1 MNQDNGPA
9 SPETIQAR
17 FGQTWEQIA
26 RRTDRHTQSVQSW
39 LPTRTPQA
47 KRFQGMGVCAGSS
60 GLPVPLLNLA
70 LGARYPAGT
79 NPETIDAEIQRVK
92 GFFAQRGVPWYWWL
106 GPFAQP
112 ADMARQLEQNDLV
125 FDRPALPAMAAPLP
139 APLSQLNS
147 DVQVWQAQS
156 QADLQT
162 ASTIRR
168 IAFRFPDG
176 VATDYFEAMADD
188 WLRGDPARLYLA
200 RLPDGPPAAIGA
212 LIMGAGLPG
221 VYVMATLPAWRRRGL
236 GKGILARILAEAA
249 ADGYRLIALTA
260 GKMGYPLYRQFGF
273 EHVFSYAI
281 YRPTREENP

>member
-17 FGQTWEQIA
+17 CGQPWEQIA
-26 RRTDRHTQSVQSW
+26 RPADQHTQSVQSW

-47 KRFQGMGVCAGSS
+47 KRFQGVGVCAGSS

-79 NPETIDAEIQRVK
+79 AQQTIAAEIQRVK
-92 GFFAQRGVPWYWWL
+92 AFFAQRSVPWYWWL
-106 GPFAQP
+106 GPFPQPSNIAQ
-112 ADMARQLEQNDLV
+112 QLEQNGLI

-139 APLSQLNS
+139 APLPQLNPN
-147 DVQVWQAQS
+147 VEVWQAES
-156 QADLQT
+156 RADLQA

-168 IAFRFPDG
+168 VAFRFPDG
-176 VATDYFEAMADD
+176 VATNYFEAMADD

-200 RLPDGPPAAIGA
+200 RLPDGPPSAIGA
-212 LIMGAGLPG
+212 LIMGAGIPG
-221 VYVMATLPAWRRRGL
+221 VYVMATLPNWRRRGL
-236 GKGILARILAEAA
+236 GKAILTRILSEAA
-249 ADGYRLIALTA
+249 AGGHQLIALTA

-273 EHVFSYAI
+273 EHIFSYNI
-281 YRPTREENP
+281 YRPT